1 METHFS
7 SEQLKEPA
15 LKIANGILRT
25 CVHCGFC
32 TATCPTYVLLGD
44 ELDSP
49 RGRIYLMR
57 EMLQKDGAPDAKVVK
72 HVDRCLSCLS
82 CMTTCPSGVDYMHLV
97 DHARNHIEATFTR
110 PLPERML
117 RGILAVVLPNAKL
130 FRLSLIG
137 ARLARPFAGLLPG
150 RLKGMVAMAPASLP
164 QPDPVGR
171 VEAQG
176 QAKMRVVLMPGCAQK
191 VLEPRINQAA
201 ARLLSRLGAE
211 VVEPESVGCC
221 GALVHHMGKE
231 QAAIDQAKANI
242 AAIEKLDP
250 SVITI
255 TASGCGSVVK
265 DYGHML
271 KDDPAWAARA
281 AKISSLTRDISEVVE
296 ELGLSG
302 VRDFAKPHVAY
313 HAPCSLQH
321 GQKIGDVPAGLLVQ
335 AGFAVSHPKDAH
347 LCCGSAGTYN
357 IMQPDLAQ
365 KLGKMKVDSLD
376 VLGADVVATGNIGCL
391 IQIGNW
397 AGKPVVHTVEL
408 LDWATGGP
416 SPLENR

>member
-1 METHFS
+1 METNFS

-15 LKIANGILRT
+15 LNIANSILRT

-97 DHARNHIEATFTR
+97 DHARNHIEETFTR
-110 PLPERML
+110 PLGERML

-137 ARLARPFAGLLPG
+137 ARLGKPFAALLPG
-150 RLKGMVAMAPASLP
+150 RLKGMVSMAPASLP
-164 QPDPVGR
+164 KLDPVGE
-171 VEAQG
+171 VAAVG
-176 QAKMRVVLMPGCAQK
+176 KAKMRVVLMPGCAQK

-201 ARLLSRLGAE
+201 ARVLSRFGAD

-231 QAAIDQAKANI
+231 QAAIEQAKANI
-242 AAIEKLDP
+242 EAIEKLNP

-271 KDDPAWAARA
+271 KDLPEWAERA
-281 AKISSLTRDISEVVE
+281 ANISNITRDICEVVA
-296 ELGLSG
+296 ELGLAN
-302 VRDFAKPHVAY
+302 VQEFAKPHVAY

-321 GQKIGDVPAGLLVQ
+321 GQKIGDVPSGLLEQ
-335 AGFAVSHPKDAH
+335 AGFTVSYPKDAH

-357 IMQPDLAQ
+357 IMQPDLAV
-365 KLGKMKVDSLD
+365 KLGQKKADTLD

-391 IQIGNW
+391 IQIGNY

-416 SPLENR
+416 SPLKDR